1 MKRVWNPD
9 ELADQWTLTPRE
21 RVLVGWQKG
30 DHTALGFAVLLK
42 YVQIDGRFPRTRHEV
57 PPAAIAH
64 LAHQLSLP
72 ATAFIA
78 YDWEGRTIK
87 LHRAAI
93 REFLT
98 LREATVA
105 DQEMLT
111 AWLVER
117 HVPTTRQIPA
127 LIEHVK
133 TRCRDLHLELP
144 TPDRVERLV
153 RTAIATFDAQL
164 TAQIVAR
171 LSPAT
176 CERLDALLHER
187 PPSAPVISGRG
198 HTLLADLKRDAGS
211 LSLQTVKHEKAKLDI
226 IAALEL
232 PANLFAGVSPRLLRH
247 YREQVATEDI
257 QALQDHSDPRT
268 WVLLAAFCLLRRQEI
283 LDTLADLLL
292 DVVQHLGVKAEHKIE
307 RELMRDLKRI
317 SGKNTMLYQLAEAAI
332 EHPDEPVREA
342 LYPVLGEQTLREL
355 VREYRTSGPTYHQRV
370 YTVMRGSYQH
380 HYRQVVPLL
389 LEVLQ
394 FHSNNASYQPI
405 IAALDLLKRYH
416 EAAPQQ
422 ATFAPDEVVPLDGVV
437 PARWREIVVQAGED
451 GAERVNRIN
460 YELSVLHTVREKLR
474 CKELWLADADR
485 FRNPDDDL
493 PADFAEHREANYAAL
508 NLPSDA
514 TAFTSDLRARMETA
528 LQQLNDTL
536 PSNRHVA
543 ITEKAGGWIK
553 LSPLEPQPEPPQLP
567 LLKAAL
573 RQHWSMLNLLDVLK
587 ETDLRVLFTQHL
599 RSVTGRDHLDSK
611 TLQRRLLLC
620 LYGLGTN
627 IGLKRVGASEHDD
640 NYRDLLYVRRRFISR
655 ENLRAAIAA
664 VVNALFA
671 ARKGDIWGDATTACA
686 SDSKKFSAWDQNL
699 LTEWSLRHRGPGVMI
714 YWHVDRKAA
723 CIYSQLKSCTSSEVA
738 AMITGVIRHCT
749 EMSVQK
755 QYVDSHGQ
763 SEVAFA
769 FCNLLGFQLLPRLKG
784 IHRQK
789 LYRPQVGQAEA
800 YPNLQLVL
808 TRPIKWELIEQQYD
822 EIVKYVTAVRLGTA
836 EPEAILRRFTRTAV
850 QHPTYQAIAEVGKV
864 YKTLFLCEYLQ
875 SMELRREIHEGLNV
889 VENWNSANTF
899 IFYGKSSEI
908 STNRREDQEV
918 AMLSLHLLQLSLV
931 YINTLLLQQVLSRP
945 EWQNRLTKEDLR
957 GLTPLIYGHINP
969 YGLIQ
974 LNMDTRIPIEE
985 NQAA

>member
-1 MKRVWNPD
+1 MKRIWTPD
-9 ELADQWTLTPRE
+9 ELADHWTLTPRE
-21 RVLVGWQKG
+21 RVLVGWQKA

-42 YVQIDGRFPRTRHEV
+42 YVQIDGRFPRTRYEV

-64 LAHQLSLP
+64 LAYQLDLP

-78 YDWEGRTIK
+78 YDWDGRTIK
-87 LHRAAI
+87 LHRTAI
-93 REFLT
+93 RDFLT

-105 DQEMLT
+105 DQEALT
-111 AWLVER
+111 AWLVEA
-117 HVPTTRQIPA
+117 HVPVTRQIPA
-127 LIEHVK
+127 LVEHIK
-133 TRCRDLHLELP
+133 TRCRELHLELP

-164 TAQIVAR
+164 TTQVVAR
-171 LSPAT
+171 LSPTT

-187 PPSAPVISGRG
+187 PPSATVISGRG
-198 HTLLADLKRDAGS
+198 QTLLADLKRDAGA
-211 LSLQTVKHEKAKLDI
+211 LSVQTVQQEKAKLDA

-232 PANLFAGVSPRLLRH
+232 PADLFSGVSPRLLH
-247 YREQVATEDI
+247 QYRQQVATEDT
-257 QALQDHSDPRT
+257 QGLQRHPEARRWT
-268 WVLLAAFCLLRRQEI
+268 LLAAFCHVRRQEI
-283 LDTLADLLL
+283 IDTLADLLL
-292 DVVQHLGVKAEHKIE
+292 DVVQHLGVKAERKVE
-307 RELMRDLKRI
+307 RELLRDCKRI
-317 SGKNTMLYQLAEAAI
+317 TGKTTMLYQLAEAAV
-332 EHPDEPVREA
+332 EHPDDPVREV
-342 LYPVLGEQTLREL
+342 LYPVVGEQTLREL

-405 IAALDLLKRYH
+405 ISALDLLKRYH

-422 ATFAPDEVVPLDGVV
+422 ATFATDELVPLDGVV
-437 PARWREIVVQAGED
+437 PTRWREIVVQAGED
-451 GAERVNRIN
+451 GVERVNRIN

-474 CKELWLADADR
+474 CKELWLEGADR

-493 PADFAEHREANYAAL
+493 PADFAEQRAANYAAL
-508 NLPSDA
+508 NLSPEA
-514 TAFTSDLRARMETA
+514 AAFTGQLRTQMEAA
-528 LQQLNDTL
+528 LQQLHDTL
-536 PSNRHVA
+536 PANPHVT
-543 ITEKAGGWIK
+543 IIDKGGGWIK
-553 LSPLEPQPEPPQLP
+553 VSPLEAQPEPPQLP
-567 LLKAAL
+567 QLKAAVQ
-573 RQHWSMLNLLDVLK
+573 QHWSMLNLLDVLK

-599 RSVTGRDHLDSK
+599 RSVTGRDHLDPA

-627 IGLKRVGASEHDD
+627 IGLKRVGAGEHGES
-640 NYRDLLYVRRRFISR
+640 YRDLLYVRRRFISR

-664 VVNALFA
+664 IVNALFA
-671 ARKGDIWGDATTACA
+671 VRNGDIWGDATTACA
-686 SDSKKFSAWDQNL
+686 ADSKKFSAWDQNL
-699 LTEWSLRHRGPGVMI
+699 LTEWSVRHRGPGVMI
-714 YWHVDRKAA
+714 YWHVERKAA

-769 FCNLLGFQLLPRLKG
+769 FCNLLGFRLLPRLKG

-789 LYRPQVGQAEA
+789 LYRPQVGQPEA

-836 EPEAILRRFTRTAV
+836 EPEAILRRFTRTSV
-850 QHPTYQAIAEVGKV
+850 QHPTYQAMAELGKV

-875 SMELRREIHEGLNV
+875 SVALRREIHEGLNV
-889 VENWNSANTF
+889 IENWNSANTF
-899 IFYGKSSEI
+899 IFYGKGSEI
-908 STNRREDQEV
+908 ATNRREDQEV

-945 EWQNRLTKEDLR
+945 EWQSRLTKDDLR

-969 YGLIQ
+969 YGVIQ

-985 NQAA
+985 IAAA